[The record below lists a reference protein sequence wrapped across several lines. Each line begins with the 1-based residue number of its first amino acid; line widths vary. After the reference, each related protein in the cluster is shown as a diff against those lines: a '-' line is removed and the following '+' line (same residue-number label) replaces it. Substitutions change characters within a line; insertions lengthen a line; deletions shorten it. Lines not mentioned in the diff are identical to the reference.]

1 MLLLNWYQDGN
12 HYIGYHR
19 DDEKQL
25 LQTATGESFVFSI
38 SFGATREFSLKPVNE
53 SVGHVSSRLVLRHG
67 DALLMGGRC
76 QKTHKHSILRVNG
89 KKGAMLGRRI
99 NMTFRVF
106 K

>member
-1 MLLLNWYQDGN
+1 MMLLNWYQDGN

-25 LQTATGESFVFSI
+25 KQTAKGESFVFSI
-38 SFGATREFSLKPVNE
+38 SFGATRDFSLKPVDE
-53 SVGHVSSRLVLRHG
+53 AKGLSKKISLRHG

-76 QKTHKHSILRVNG
+76 QKTHKHSILKVSG
-89 KKGAMLGRRI
+89 KKGANLGRRI